1 MEPLS
6 QSEELLIRELFEN
19 SISSEKVSVSK
30 LETVAKL
37 SGDVSTRKYY
47 RLFCAGK
54 NFVVC
59 IDSPENLSKIDYNF
73 LTTQEVLKESGVP
86 VPEIFDVRI
95 DRGYVLMEDLG
106 DETLLTRNAAVPS
119 LELEEKNYKEIIDIL
134 LKIHLVDKE
143 KYSDHSISR
152 TAFDEE
158 KYLWETNFTNENLIK
173 KYLGNNNTSLVKD
186 IEHEFRPIFEKIL
199 KLPHVPVHRD
209 FHSRNI
215 MFFEK
220 DFFVIDF
227 QDARQGPIQYDIV
240 SLLED
245 AYYRVQR
252 GNRYS
257 IQKYFYESA
266 TSAKIF
272 TGSFDEFIYGY
283 ELVACQR
290 IYKAIGTF
298 CYILAERNDPRYIRY
313 VHNCFERL
321 KEIMFKHEDL
331 TKLRNL
337 LSTAYYDY

>member
-19 SISSEKVSVSK
+19 SINSEKVNVNK
-30 LETVAKL
+30 LESVNKL

-59 IDSPENLSKIDYNF
+59 IDSPENLSKEDYNF
-73 LTTQEVLKESGVP
+73 LTTQEVFKASNVP

-106 DETLLTRNAAVPS
+106 DETLLTRNSAIPS

-134 LKIHLVDKE
+134 IKIHEIDNVKH
-143 KYSDHSISR
+143 SNHSIAR
-152 TAFDEE
+152 CAFDEE
-158 KYLWETNFTNENLIK
+158 KFLWETNFTNQNLIK
-173 KYLGNNNTSLVKD
+173 KYLGNDNTSVVKD
-186 IEHEFRPIFEKIL
+186 IEQEFRPIIQKIL
-199 KLPHVPVHRD
+199 SLKKVPVHRD

-215 MFFEK
+215 MYFDK
-220 DFFVIDF
+220 KFFVIDF

-245 AYYRVQR
+245 AYYKIQRV
-252 GNRYS
+252 NRYS
-257 IQKYFYESA
+257 IQKYFYESI
-266 TSAKIF
+266 TSAKLF
-272 TGSFDEFIYGY
+272 SGSFDEFIYGY

-298 CYILAERNDPRYIRY
+298 CYILAERNDPRYVRY
-313 VHNCFERL
+313 VHSCFERL
-321 KEIMFKHEDL
+321 KEIMFRHEDL
-331 TKLRNL
+331 ASLRKR
-337 LSTAYYDY
+337 LSSVYYEY